1 MRIGP
6 SGNLKVPKLPKETV
20 FATNGAPES
29 ETHLDRAGDGSPR
42 GPNKSKKKS
51 KKIKGFFLI
60 CFLTGGLENLIK
72 TNKNQTNM
80 KNKSKGFFLIFFGFF
95 FVQVGPR
102 GALRGPWGHRVPQPA
117 PPERLGEAWA
127 PLGTQWSQFGLPR
140 NPKSIEET
148 RGATEAPQ
156 GSERNR
162 FGSVRLLK
170 PLQTN
175 RN

>member
-6 SGNLKVPKLPKETV
+6 SGNLKAPKLPKETL

-42 GPNKSKKKS
+42 GPNKSKKS
-51 KKIKGFFLI
+51 QKKIKGFFLI

-95 FVQVGPR
+95 CSSGSARGPS
-102 GALRGPWGHRVPQPA
+102 GALGAQGPPASPSRTSWRG
-117 PPERLGEAWA
+117 LG
-127 PLGTQWSQFGLPR
+127 PPR
-140 NPKSIEET
+140 NPVVPIRASKKSQEY
-148 RGATEAPQ
+148 
-156 GSERNR
+156 
-162 FGSVRLLK
+162 
-170 PLQTN
+170 
-175 RN
+175 

>member
-95 FVQVGPR
+95 LFKWVREGPF
-102 GALRGPWGHRVPQPA
+102 GGLGGTGSPSQPL
-117 PPERLGEAWA
+117 PNVLERLG
-127 PLGTQWSQFGLPR
+127 PP
-140 NPKSIEET
+140 
-148 RGATEAPQ
+148 
-156 GSERNR
+156 
-162 FGSVRLLK
+162 
-170 PLQTN
+170 
-175 RN
+175 

>member
-1 MRIGP
+1 MAPQSPKHTWIVPETAPLADRT
-6 SGNLKVPKLPKETV
+6 SQKKVK
-20 FATNGAPES
+20 
-29 ETHLDRAGDGSPR
+29 
-42 GPNKSKKKS
+42 

-80 KNKSKGFFLIFFGFF
+80 KNKSNVFLIFFVF

>member
-6 SGNLKVPKLPKETV
+6 SGNLKVPRPKLPKETV

-51 KKIKGFFLI
+51 KKSKVFLI

-80 KNKSKGFFLIFFGFF
+80 KNKSKVFF
-95 FVQVGPR
+95 
-102 GALRGPWGHRVPQPA
+102 
-117 PPERLGEAWA
+117 
-127 PLGTQWSQFGLPR
+127 
-140 NPKSIEET
+140 
-148 RGATEAPQ
+148 
-156 GSERNR
+156 
-162 FGSVRLLK
+162 
-170 PLQTN
+170 
-175 RN
+175 